1 MASIAARL
9 TVLCDRPDPRL
20 RMAAV
25 LFSGAVFGL
34 AVAAA
39 SALLILSLWGRIEWI
54 LLVGLDGRW

>member
-1 MASIAARL
+1 
-9 TVLCDRPDPRL
+9 
-20 RMAAV
+20 MAAV
-25 LFSGAVFGL
+25 LLSGAFFGL